1 MKTTQ
6 APKWKKIH
14 ENECGDF
21 IRVELKLHR
30 DLICLKMFCLKIG
43 FIQTAGEK
51 GRGY

>member
-6 APKWKKIH
+6 APKTEK
-14 ENECGDF
+14 NTCGDF

-51 GRGY
+51 GKDY